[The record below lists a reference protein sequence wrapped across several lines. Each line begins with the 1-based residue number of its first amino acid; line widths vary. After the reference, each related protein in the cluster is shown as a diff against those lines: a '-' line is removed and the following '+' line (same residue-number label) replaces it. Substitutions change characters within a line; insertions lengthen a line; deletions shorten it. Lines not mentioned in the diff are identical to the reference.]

1 MKLLVIYGVHVTFA
15 TKRAGNLQEIEK
27 TMTQQ
32 TFNTIGLIGKQNDP
46 RVGEALDTLSH
57 YLLEQGLSVY
67 LDEVNADAVT
77 SSALETCT
85 RNEIGKRCDLAIVV
99 GGDGTLLNAARAL
112 ADHNVPLAGVN
123 LGRLGFLTDIS
134 HDNMIAYLS
143 DILQGHYITEE
154 RFLLDS
160 AVIRQGEKLNEATAF
175 NDVVVHKWNVARMI
189 ELETYIN
196 GKLINQ
202 LRSDGLIIATPTGS
216 TAYALS
222 AGGPIIDPVLNALL
236 LVPVCPHTM
245 SNRPIV
251 ISGDNEIEVVIC
263 ERNHD
268 NAQVTCDGQIS
279 FGLSAGDRIK
289 VRKKEQPIHL
299 IHPLQHDHYEILRA
313 KLHWAETS

>member
-1 MKLLVIYGVHVTFA
+1 MH
-15 TKRAGNLQEIEK
+15 AGNLQKIEK

-67 LDEVNADAVT
+67 LDEVNADTVT
-77 SSALETCT
+77 NSALEVCT

-112 ADHNVPLAGVN
+112 ADHNVPLTGVN

-134 HDNMIAYLS
+134 HDNMLEYLGE
-143 DILQGHYITEE
+143 ILQGHYITEE
-154 RFLLDS
+154 RFLLNS

-175 NDVVVHKWNVARMI
+175 NDVVIHKWNVARMI

-196 GKLINQ
+196 GKQVNQ

-236 LVPVCPHTM
+236 LVPICPHTM

-251 ISGDNEIEVVIC
+251 INGDNEIEVVIC
-263 ERNHD
+263 DRNHD

-289 VRKKEQPIHL
+289 IRKKEQPIHL